1 MKTSTTPV
9 LLLLL
14 RLDYRLDTR
23 NVQGAILHRIR
34 VINVVDAHGD
44 TLSATVVGG
53 EDIFNIFDLED
64 AHSVTGD
71 GRRTL
76 CVLVAHSLARQDGGE
91 MHRVGWEGEMFFCWC
106 HDRVNIPQVWV
117 RVKGDYTK
125 AIKKVMRAGMVRI
138 MAVPQKVNTSTF
150 FSSKIEVT
158 HMISTPLTMKGRI
171 TENKEGIG

>member
-14 RLDYRLDTR
+14 RLDCGLDTS
-23 NVQGAILHRIR
+23 NVQGAILHFVG
-34 VINVVDAHGD
+34 VINVVDAYGH
-44 TLSATVVGG
+44 TLCATVLRG
-53 EDIFNIFDLED
+53 EDIFNALDFKD

-71 GRRTL
+71 SRTL
-76 CVLVAHSLARQDGGE
+76 CVLVAHSLTRQDGCK
-91 MHRVGWEGEMFFCWC
+91 MHRVSREGEVFVIGY
-106 HDRVNIPQVWV
+106 HKGNIPQGWV

-138 MAVPQKVNTSTF
+138 MAVPQKVNTSMF
-150 FSSKIEVT
+150 LFNKIEVT